1 MSLKNKAYS
10 GIWGFIVGDAM
21 GVPHEFRDRASLEIN
36 PVSGMT
42 GGGIHDQPPGTW
54 SDDTSMMLCV
64 LENNYNYGNTIS
76 LAQLFLKWYENGHHT
91 AHGKLFDIGETTQL
105 ALERIRNLI
114 PAHKSGLN
122 DKKAAGNGS
131 LMRSLPYAFMEDF
144 HRGAYKMVLENKITH
159 RLSICHESCLFYVR
173 MARSLA
179 EGRSKDEALKDAC
192 LYLSMGWRIS
202 DQANEQCKKIFSRLF
217 SVRFSM
223 LPKESVASSGYVI
236 ETLESAI
243 WCFMNGENYE
253 SCVLKA
259 VNLGVD
265 TDTIAA
271 LTGGLA
277 GIYYGFLSIPL
288 DWKNSIYKKDKLDE
302 LIKTFLRK

>member
-64 LENNYNYGNTIS
+64 LENNYNHGNTVS
-76 LAQLFLKWYENGHHT
+76 LAQLFLKWYEDGHHT

-105 ALERIRNLI
+105 ALERIKNLI
-114 PAHKSGLN
+114 PPHKSGLN

-131 LMRSLPYAFMEDF
+131 LMRSLPYAFIEDF
-144 HRGAYKMVLENKITH
+144 HHSAYKMVLENKITH
-159 RLSICHESCLFYVR
+159 RLSICHESCLFYIR

-179 EGRSKDEALKDAC
+179 EGLSKDEALKDAFH
-192 LYLSMGWRIS
+192 YLQMGWRIS
-202 DQANEQCKKIFSRLF
+202 DQAYEGNKNKFKRIFSNSF
-217 SVRFSM
+217 AM
-223 LPKESVASSGYVI
+223 LPKESIVSSGYVI
-236 ETLESAI
+236 ETLESAV
-243 WCFMNGENYE
+243 WCFMNGDNYK

-259 VNLGVD
+259 VNLGGD

-277 GIYYGFLSIPL
+277 GIYYETLSIPY
-288 DWKNSIYKKDKLDE
+288 DWMGNIPSNNKLDE
-302 LIKTFLRK
+302 VIKKWL

>member
-21 GVPHEFRDRASLEIN
+21 GVPHEFRDRASLEKN

-64 LENNYNYGNTIS
+64 LENNYTHGNTIS
-76 LAQLFLKWYENGHHT
+76 LARLFLKWYENGRHT

-114 PAHKSGLN
+114 PPHKSGLN

-131 LMRSLPYAFMEDF
+131 LMRSLPYAFIEDF
-144 HRGAYKMVLENKITH
+144 HYGAYKMALENKITH
-159 RLSICHESCLFYVR
+159 RLSICHESCLFYIR

-192 LYLSMGWRIS
+192 MYLSMGWRIS
-202 DQANEQCKKIFSRLF
+202 DQANEGNKNKFKRIFSN
-217 SVRFSM
+217 SFSM
-223 LPKESVASSGYVI
+223 LPKESIVSSGYVI
-236 ETLESAI
+236 ETLESAV
-243 WCFMNGENYE
+243 WCFMNGDN
-253 SCVLKA
+253 
-259 VNLGVD
+259 
-265 TDTIAA
+265 
-271 LTGGLA
+271 
-277 GIYYGFLSIPL
+277 
-288 DWKNSIYKKDKLDE
+288 
-302 LIKTFLRK
+302 